1 MPRLW
6 ALILSHAWLRLPL
19 FALEGSSLLL
29 PSERL
34 VISITARRL
43 LAGLCPPDA
52 SGADPRSQSV
62 SHHGLGGRGL
72 EVPASGPCRSGASP
86 LDGEA
91 GFGRWSSDQEVPPGV
106 VGPEGPGTGRPR
118 DTAGRGLTSRKP
130 SALPSGWGGGRWRP
144 SHPAVWL
151 ELDARA
157 GDQHGGGGSLVGP
170 VQLGFGSWR
179 QRVRARAARARCWG
193 RGPGARS
200 LEPGAGE
207 AVKPRVRACAH
218 ACAWVTTRWG
228 PGETPPECRWR
239 MVGGVRRGGRMDW
252 V

>member
-19 FALEGSSLLL
+19 FALEGSSLL

-34 VISITARRL
+34 VISITACRL

-52 SGADPRSQSV
+52 PGADPRSQSV
-62 SHHGLGGRGL
+62 SHHGLGGGGL
-72 EVPASGPCRSGASP
+72 EVLASGPCRSGASP

-91 GFGRWSSDQEVPPGV
+91 GFGRWSSDQDAPPGV
-106 VGPEGPGTGRPR
+106 VGPERPGTGRPR

-144 SHPAVWL
+144 SYPGVRL

-179 QRVRARAARARCWG
+179 QRVSPRAARARCG
-193 RGPGARS
+193 GGGPGAR
-200 LEPGAGE
+200 E
-207 AVKPRVRACAH
+207 AVKPRAH

-239 MVGGVRRGGRMDW
+239 TVGGVRRGGRMDW
-252 V
+252 A